1 MGVPP
6 NGWFMMENAI
16 KMDDLGVLAT
26 LIIKLYL
33 DNIPVLLLDSGFF
46 FWSPKNPRIKQKPP
60 EKCPTSLLFFFL
72 VPNDGHYK
80 IISGYWVDNIGLPC

>member
-46 FWSPKNPRIKQKPP
+46 LESQESENQTK
-60 EKCPTSLLFFFL
+60 TT
-72 VPNDGHYK
+72 
-80 IISGYWVDNIGLPC
+80 